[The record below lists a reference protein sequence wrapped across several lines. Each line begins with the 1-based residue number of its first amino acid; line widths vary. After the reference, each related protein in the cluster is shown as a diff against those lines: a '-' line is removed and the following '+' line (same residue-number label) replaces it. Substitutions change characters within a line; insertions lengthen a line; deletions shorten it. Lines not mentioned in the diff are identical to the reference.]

1 MGLPQVLINLKKM
14 GSTALARG
22 QKGIVCVLLKELIPG
37 MNTITKESEIPSS
50 LTSENK
56 EHIKRVLAGNPKKI
70 ITIENNTIAEA
81 LELASALEFNYII
94 GYETLTDEEIGSIV
108 TWIKDMRDDKR
119 VYVGAVLP
127 TLVATHNYEG
137 IISIDQEDCKIDSAT
152 LTKAQLCAVA
162 AGIIAGC
169 PLQES
174 VTFKEVPILTFAPKY
189 TKTQLDTMIDAGKF
203 VIYDDGRKI
212 KVARGVNSLT
222 TLSGEKTEDMKYIKI
237 LETLDLI
244 RNDIKRFCE
253 DNWIGRYANTYDNK
267 INLVV
272 ALEDYL
278 KSLEKDSLLDLNKSA
293 VNLDL
298 EAIRAYLESKNVQG
312 AADMADQELLEANT
326 GTNVFIYSNCKP
338 TNAIEDIT
346 INLYV

>member
-22 QKGIVCVLLKELIPG
+22 SKGIVCVLLKELVEG
-37 MNTITKESEIPSS
+37 THTITKESEIPPS
-50 LTSENK
+50 LTNENK
-56 EHIKRVLAGNPKKI
+56 EHIKRVLAGNPKKV
-70 ITIENNTIAEA
+70 ITIENNTIAKA
-81 LELASALEFNYII
+81 LTTASTMEFNYII

-108 TWIKDMRDDKR
+108 TWLKDMRDDKHI
-119 VYVGAVLP
+119 YVGAVLP
-127 TLVATHNYEG
+127 TLTTAHDYEG
-137 IISIDQEDCKIDSAT
+137 IIPIDQEECEIDSVV

-162 AGIIAGC
+162 VGIIAGC

-203 VIYDDGRKI
+203 IIYDDGRKI

-222 TLSGEKTEDMKYIKI
+222 TLTGDKTEDMKYIKI

-253 DNWIGRYANTYDNK
+253 DNWIGKYANTYDNK
-267 INLVV
+267 MNLVV

-278 KSLEKDSLLDLNKSA
+278 KSLEKDSLLDVNKS
-293 VNLDL
+293 VINLDT
-298 EAIRAYLESKNVQG
+298 EAIRAYLISKKVEG
-312 AADMADQELLEANT
+312 ASDFSGKELLEANT
-326 GTNVFIYSNCKP
+326 GVSVFIYSNCKP